1 MSKRPKFDESGDSDE
16 LQALFDSIAADP
28 AGGPDS
34 LNTLRAAAPVLP
46 IDDSGDTD
54 ELQALFDAVAEQSGQ
69 GGAQPAPTPA
79 ASAIRAAEPAP
90 GAAEVASEP
99 DAMFNRL
106 GQLTRQ
112 VHDSLRELG
121 LEGALKEAAEA
132 IPDARQRLGYIAQTT
147 EQAASR
153 VLNATDVA
161 RPIQDELTSGADA
174 LSARWDELYAG
185 RLSPEAFRE
194 LSADTRSF
202 LGAVADGSRV
212 TNAQLHEIMMAQD
225 FQDLTGQVIKRVVDL
240 AHLLETQLLQVL
252 LEAAPPQVRSEHHSG
267 LLNGPVIN
275 PEGRTDVLSNQ
286 AQVDDLLESLGF

>member
-1 MSKRPKFDESGDSDE
+1 MDANGDSDD

-28 AGGPDS
+28 VSTPARP
-34 LNTLRAAAPVLP
+34 AAPSPAPVSGG
-46 IDDSGDTD
+46 DSGDSD

-69 GGAQPAPTPA
+69 GGTQPAPA
-79 ASAIRAAEPAP
+79 ASAVRAQEPRA
-90 GAAEVASEP
+90 GAAEVAPEP
-99 DAMFNRL
+99 DAVFNRL

-121 LEGALKEAAEA
+121 LEGALKEAAAA

-161 RPIQDELTSGADA
+161 SPIQDELASGADA

-185 RLSPEAFRE
+185 KLSPAAFRE

-212 TNAQLHEIMMAQD
+212 TSAQLHEIMMAQD

-240 AHLLETQLLQVL
+240 AHMLETQLLQVL
-252 LEAAPPQVRSEHHSG
+252 LEAAPPQVRSERHSG

-275 PEGRTDVLSNQ
+275 PAGRTDVLSNQ

>member
-1 MSKRPKFDESGDSDE
+1 MVTLSERVIELAKAIGGQFKQIRQNIGSVADLQTADKSSLVAAINEARTSGGSSGAAIDDT
-16 LQALFDSIAADP
+16 AAAADK
-28 AGGPDS
+28 AYS
-34 LNTLRAAAPVLP
+34 SQKTAELISAAK
-46 IDDSGDTD
+46 TD
-54 ELQALFDAVAEQSGQ
+54 
-69 GGAQPAPTPA
+69 
-79 ASAIRAAEPAP
+79 
-90 GAAEVASEP
+90 
-99 DAMFNRL
+99 
-106 GQLTRQ
+106 
-112 VHDSLRELG
+112 
-121 LEGALKEAAEA
+121 LK
-132 IPDARQRLGYIAQTT
+132 
-147 EQAASR
+147 
-153 VLNATDVA
+153 N
-161 RPIQDELTSGADA
+161 ELTNGADA

-202 LGAVADGSRV
+202 LAAVADGSRV
-212 TNAQLHEIMMAQD
+212 TSAQLHEIMMAQD

>member
-1 MSKRPKFDESGDSDE
+1 MSKRPKFDEAGDSDE

-28 AGGPDS
+28 VGAADS
-34 LNTLRAAAPVLP
+34 LSPSHAAASVLP

-69 GGAQPAPTPA
+69 GGAQPALA
-79 ASAIRAAEPAP
+79 ASASRAAEPAP
-90 GAAEVASEP
+90 RAAEVAPEP
-99 DAMFNRL
+99 DAVFNRL

-161 RPIQDELTSGADA
+161 SPIQDELASGADA

-185 RLSPEAFRE
+185 KLSPAAFRE

-212 TNAQLHEIMMAQD
+212 TSAQLHEIMMAQD

-240 AHLLETQLLQVL
+240 AHMLETQLLQVL
-252 LEAAPPQVRSEHHSG
+252 LEAAPPQVRSERHSG

-275 PEGRTDVLSNQ
+275 PAGRTDVLSNQ

>member
-1 MSKRPKFDESGDSDE
+1 M
-16 LQALFDSIAADP
+16 
-28 AGGPDS
+28 
-34 LNTLRAAAPVLP
+34 
-46 IDDSGDTD
+46 
-54 ELQALFDAVAEQSGQ
+54 
-69 GGAQPAPTPA
+69 
-79 ASAIRAAEPAP
+79 
-90 GAAEVASEP
+90 
-99 DAMFNRL
+99 
-106 GQLTRQ
+106 
-112 VHDSLRELG
+112 HDSLRELG

-161 RPIQDELTSGADA
+161 RPIQDELTNGADA

-202 LGAVADGSRV
+202 LAAVADGSRV
-212 TNAQLHEIMMAQD
+212 TSAQLHEIMMAQD

>member
-1 MSKRPKFDESGDSDE
+1 MSKRPKLDESGDSDE

-28 AGGPDS
+28 VGGPGS
-34 LNTLRAAAPVLP
+34 LNSATVVAPVLP
-46 IDDSGDTD
+46 IDDSGDSD
-54 ELQALFDAVAEQSGQ
+54 ELQALFDAVAEQTGQ
-69 GGAQPAPTPA
+69 GGVQLRCEQKSPCPA
-79 ASAIRAAEPAP
+79 AD
-90 GAAEVASEP
+90 EVAPEP
-99 DAMFNRL
+99 DAVFNRL

-132 IPDARQRLGYIAQTT
+132 IPDARQRLAYIARTT

-161 RPIQDELTSGADA
+161 RPIQDELAGGADA

-185 RLSPEAFRE
+185 KLSPEAFRE

-212 TNAQLHEIMMAQD
+212 TSAQLHEIMMAQD

-240 AHLLETQLLQVL
+240 AQLLETQLLQVL
-252 LEAAPPQVRSEHHSG
+252 LEAAPPQIRSERHSG

-275 PEGRTDVLSNQ
+275 PEGRTDILSSQ

>member
-1 MSKRPKFDESGDSDE
+1 MSKRSKFDESGDSDE

-28 AGGPDS
+28 AGGRSTTP
-34 LNTLRAAAPVLP
+34 AAMAAVSPLT

-54 ELQALFDAVAEQSGQ
+54 ELQALFDAVAEQAHVSE
-69 GGAQPAPTPA
+69 APQA
-79 ASAIRAAEPAP
+79 AAADAGPVAAEP
-90 GAAEVASEP
+90 
-99 DAMFNRL
+99 DAVYNRL

-132 IPDARQRLGYIAQTT
+132 IPDARQRLGYIARTT

-153 VLNATDVA
+153 VLNATDLA
-161 RPIQDELTSGADA
+161 RPIQDELATGADA
-174 LSARWDELYAG
+174 LSARWDALYAG
-185 RLSPEAFRE
+185 KLSPEAFRE

-202 LGAVADGSRV
+202 LGAVGEGTRMTS
-212 TNAQLHEIMMAQD
+212 AQLHEIMMAQD

-240 AHLLETQLLQVL
+240 AQLLETQLLQVL
-252 LEAAPPQVRSEHHSG
+252 LEAAPPQVLSERHSG
-267 LLNGPVIN
+267 LLNGPVIDAA
-275 PEGRTDVLSNQ
+275 GRTDVLTDQ

>member
-28 AGGPDS
+28 VGGPDS

-69 GGAQPAPTPA
+69 GGAQPAPAPA
-79 ASAIRAAEPAP
+79 ASAIRAAEPAS

-99 DAMFNRL
+99 DAVFNRL

-161 RPIQDELTSGADA
+161 RPIQDELTNGADA

-202 LGAVADGSRV
+202 LAAVADGSRV
-212 TNAQLHEIMMAQD
+212 TSAQLHEIMMAQD

>member
-1 MSKRPKFDESGDSDE
+1 MSKRPKFDEAGDSDE

-28 AGGPDS
+28 VGAADS
-34 LNTLRAAAPVLP
+34 LNPSRAAASVSP

-69 GGAQPAPTPA
+69 GGTQPAPA
-79 ASAIRAAEPAP
+79 ASAVRAQEPRA
-90 GAAEVASEP
+90 GAAEVAPEP
-99 DAMFNRL
+99 DAVFNRL

-121 LEGALKEAAEA
+121 LEGALKEAAAA

-161 RPIQDELTSGADA
+161 SPIQDELASGADA

-185 RLSPEAFRE
+185 KLSPAAFRE

-212 TNAQLHEIMMAQD
+212 TSAQLHEIMMAQD

-240 AHLLETQLLQVL
+240 AHMLETQLLQVL
-252 LEAAPPQVRSEHHSG
+252 LEAAPPQVRSERHSG

-275 PEGRTDVLSNQ
+275 PAGRTDVLSNQ

>member
-28 AGGPDS
+28 VGGPDS

-54 ELQALFDAVAEQSGQ
+54 ELQALFDAVAEQAEQ
-69 GGAQPAPTPA
+69 GGAQPA
-79 ASAIRAAEPAP
+79 ASATRAAEPAL
-90 GAAEVASEP
+90 GAAEVAPEP
-99 DAMFNRL
+99 DAVFNRL

-161 RPIQDELTSGADA
+161 RPIQDELASGADA
-174 LSARWDELYAG
+174 LSSRWDELYAG
-185 RLSPEAFRE
+185 KLSPEAFRE

>member
-1 MSKRPKFDESGDSDE
+1 MSKKSKVDPMGDSDE

-28 AGGPDS
+28 FAAAGGGAEP
-34 LNTLRAAAPVLP
+34 AASILPV
-46 IDDSGDTD
+46 DESGDND
-54 ELQALFDAVAEQSGQ
+54 ELQALFDAVAEQ
-69 GGAQPAPTPA
+69 T
-79 ASAIRAAEPAP
+79 AEPACSAEEP
-90 GAAEVASEP
+90 AAAAS
-99 DAMFNRL
+99 DGVVYNRL
-106 GQLTRQ
+106 GQLARQ
-112 VHDSLRELG
+112 VHDALRELG
-121 LEGALKEAAEA
+121 LDSTLHHAAEA
-132 IPDARQRLGYIAQTT
+132 VPDARQRLAYIARTT

-161 RPIQDELTSGADA
+161 RPIQDELTNGADA

-202 LGAVADGSRV
+202 LAAVADGSRV
-212 TNAQLHEIMMAQD
+212 TSAQLHEIMMAQD

>member
-1 MSKRPKFDESGDSDE
+1 MSKRPKLDESGDSDE

-28 AGGPDS
+28 VGGQDS
-34 LNTLRAAAPVLP
+34 LNSAAVVAPVLP
-46 IDDSGDTD
+46 LDDSGDSD
-54 ELQALFDAVAEQSGQ
+54 ELQALFDAVVEQTGQ
-69 GGAQPAPTPA
+69 GGAQSRPEQKYPGV
-79 ASAIRAAEPAP
+79 SADEL
-90 GAAEVASEP
+90 VLEP
-99 DAMFNRL
+99 DVVFNRL

-132 IPDARQRLGYIAQTT
+132 IPDARQRLAYIAQTT

-161 RPIQDELTSGADA
+161 RPIQDELASGADA

-185 RLSPEAFRE
+185 KLSPEAFRE

-212 TNAQLHEIMMAQD
+212 TSTQLHEIMMAQD

-240 AHLLETQLLQVL
+240 AQLLETQLLQVL
-252 LEAAPPQVRSEHHSG
+252 LEAAPPQIRSERHSG

-275 PEGRTDVLSNQ
+275 LEGRTDVLSSQ

>member
-1 MSKRPKFDESGDSDE
+1 MSKRPKFDEAGDSDE

-28 AGGPDS
+28 AGAADG
-34 LNTLRAAAPVLP
+34 LNPSRAAAAVFP

-69 GGAQPAPTPA
+69 GGALPA
-79 ASAIRAAEPAP
+79 ASAIRAAEPATDS
-90 GAAEVASEP
+90 AQVAPEP
-99 DAMFNRL
+99 DAVFNRL

-121 LEGALKEAAEA
+121 LEGALKEAAAA

-185 RLSPEAFRE
+185 KLSPAAFRE

-212 TNAQLHEIMMAQD
+212 TSAQLHEIMMAQD

-252 LEAAPPQVRSEHHSG
+252 HEAAPPQVRSEHHSG

>member
-1 MSKRPKFDESGDSDE
+1 MAFFR
-16 LQALFDSIAADP
+16 
-28 AGGPDS
+28 
-34 LNTLRAAAPVLP
+34 
-46 IDDSGDTD
+46 
-54 ELQALFDAVAEQSGQ
+54 
-69 GGAQPAPTPA
+69 GAQPALP
-79 ASAIRAAEPAP
+79 ASASRAAEPAP
-90 GAAEVASEP
+90 RAAEVASEP
-99 DAMFNRL
+99 DAVFNRL

-153 VLNATDVA
+153 VLNAKDLA
-161 RPIQDELTSGADA
+161 SPIHDELASGADA
-174 LSARWDELYAG
+174 LSARWEDLYAG
-185 RLSPEAFRE
+185 KLSPEAFRE

-212 TNAQLHEIMMAQD
+212 TSAQLHEIMMAQD

-240 AHLLETQLLQVL
+240 AHMLETQLLQVL
-252 LEAAPPQVRSEHHSG
+252 LEAAPPQVRSERHSG
-267 LLNGPVIN
+267 LLNGPVVN
-275 PEGRTDVLSNQ
+275 PAGRTDVLSNQ